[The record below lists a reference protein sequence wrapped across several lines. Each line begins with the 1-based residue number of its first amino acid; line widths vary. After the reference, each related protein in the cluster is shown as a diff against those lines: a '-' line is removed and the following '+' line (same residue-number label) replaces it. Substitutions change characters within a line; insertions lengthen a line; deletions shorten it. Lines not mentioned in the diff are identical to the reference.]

1 MFLKCLLVEFRKQM
15 AYQNSGSWPKNLLQK
30 PLKSNE
36 PGLPLGLARG
46 GEPLVY
52 FYKRTQR
59 YLKAIHWNAKE
70 NMAFWSVLTRR
81 ILRH

>member
-1 MFLKCLLVEFRKQM
+1 M

-36 PGLPLGLARG
+36 PGLPPGLARG

-59 YLKAIHWNAKE
+59 YLKAIQLE
-70 NMAFWSVLTRR
+70 RQR
-81 ILRH
+81 EYGILVSSYGEESCAINR